1 MLITRVISQFPFI
14 TKMISTKNQIM
25 KIKSIFLLTFLLSVS
40 FQIFP
45 QNASQQI
52 QNTNSSVQTES
63 QLNQINENLTN
74 ITKSLNTLTQGWK
87 KFFDTF
93 NSNQGI
99 RLSEKQ
105 QQLLLA
111 FEILNRAEQ
120 RIVNLQKLKLEF
132 TEKQTNFRLQLARIN
147 DDSLPESIDRYVSTR
162 GTTNAEQLREIRRQ
176 ALYREKNELT
186 NALRDIENDLEKTND
201 EIRQTEQ
208 FVRNIRQRLFPQIEK
223 ELSDL

>member
-1 MLITRVISQFPFI
+1 
-14 TKMISTKNQIM
+14 M
-25 KIKSIFLLTFLLSVS
+25 KIKLSFLLILLLPAS
-40 FQIFP
+40 FQVLA
-45 QNASQQI
+45 QKTSEQI
-52 QNTNSSVQTES
+52 QNINSTVQTES

-74 ITKSLNTLTQGWK
+74 ITKSLNSLTQGWK

-147 DDSLPESIDRYVSTR
+147 DDSLPESIDRYISMR
-162 GTTNAEQLREIRRQ
+162 GTTNSEQLREIRRQ

-186 NALRDIENDLEKTND
+186 NALRDIENELEKAND

-208 FVRNIRQRLFPQIEK
+208 FIKNIRQRLFPQIEK

>member
-1 MLITRVISQFPFI
+1 M
-14 TKMISTKNQIM
+14 
-25 KIKSIFLLTFLLSVS
+25 FLLSAALQSYSQKSYPV
-40 FQIFP
+40 QP
-45 QNASQQI
+45 QNI
-52 QNTNSSVQTES
+52 NSSEQIES
-63 QLNQINENLTN
+63 QLTQVNENLTN
-74 ITKSLNTLTQGWK
+74 ITKSLNTLTQSWK
-87 KFFDTF
+87 KFSETF

-132 TEKQTNFRLQLARIN
+132 TEKQTNFRLQLARIT
-147 DDSLPESIDRYVSTR
+147 DDSLPESIDRYVATR
-162 GTTNAEQLREIRRQ
+162 GTTNSEQLREIRRQ
-176 ALYREKNELT
+176 SLNREKNELT
-186 NALRDIENDLEKTND
+186 NVLRDIENELEKTND

-208 FVRNIRQRLFPQIEK
+208 FVRNIRQRLFPQIER

>member
-1 MLITRVISQFPFI
+1 M
-14 TKMISTKNQIM
+14 
-25 KIKSIFLLTFLLSVS
+25 
-40 FQIFP
+40 
-45 QNASQQI
+45 
-52 QNTNSSVQTES
+52 
-63 QLNQINENLTN
+63 
-74 ITKSLNTLTQGWK
+74 
-87 KFFDTF
+87 
-93 NSNQGI
+93 
-99 RLSEKQ
+99 
-105 QQLLLA
+105 A

>member
-1 MLITRVISQFPFI
+1 
-14 TKMISTKNQIM
+14 M
-25 KIKSIFLLTFLLSVS
+25 KIKLSFLLIFLLAAASQT
-40 FQIFP
+40 FP
-45 QNASQQI
+45 QKTSTEQI
-52 QNTNSSVQTES
+52 QNINSFDQTES
-63 QLNQINENLTN
+63 QLNQINENLAN
-74 ITKSLNTLTQGWK
+74 ITKSLNTLTQSWK
-87 KFFDTF
+87 KFSETF

-132 TEKQTNFRLQLARIN
+132 TEKQTNFRLQLARIT
-147 DDSLPESIDRYVSTR
+147 DDALPESIDRYVATR
-162 GTTNAEQLREIRRQ
+162 GTTNSEQLREIRRQ
-176 ALYREKNELT
+176 ALNREKNELT
-186 NALRDIENDLEKTND
+186 DALREIENEMEKTND

>member
-1 MLITRVISQFPFI
+1 M
-14 TKMISTKNQIM
+14 
-25 KIKSIFLLTFLLSVS
+25 FLLSTALYSYPQKSYPV
-40 FQIFP
+40 QP
-45 QNASQQI
+45 QNI
-52 QNTNSSVQTES
+52 NSSEQIES
-63 QLNQINENLTN
+63 QLTQVNENLTN
-74 ITKSLNTLTQGWK
+74 ITKSLNTLTQSWK
-87 KFFDTF
+87 KFSDTF

-132 TEKQTNFRLQLARIN
+132 TEKQTNFRLQLARIT
-147 DDSLPESIDRYVSTR
+147 DDSLPESIDRYVATR
-162 GTTNAEQLREIRRQ
+162 GTTNSEQLREIRRQ
-176 ALYREKNELT
+176 ALNREKNELT
-186 NALRDIENDLEKTND
+186 DALREIENELEKTNE